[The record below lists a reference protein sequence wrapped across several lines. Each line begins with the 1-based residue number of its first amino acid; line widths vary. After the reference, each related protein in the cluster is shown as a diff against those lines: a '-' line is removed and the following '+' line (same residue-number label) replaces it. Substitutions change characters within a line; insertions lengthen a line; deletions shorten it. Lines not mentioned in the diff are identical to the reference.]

1 MDTDLIKKTR
11 KTCEKNS
18 ESLYMIANEPT
29 LACFRI
35 AEHVYKSG
43 PHIQERGV
51 EMKKLENQLKG
62 ACYDLDYTVKAIKSM
77 EKSKNNFSK
86 IKDLLKDAFFYKQQ
100 IDYDNNVR
108 YRVANRGNDQH
119 HKRQANQRF
128 SGSFD
133 IPSFISSHLPSSPS
147 TSMMSSGSLVRS
159 DSVPPTKSK
168 PSSPKSENNQ
178 PNKPSEQSN

>member
-1 MDTDLIKKTR
+1 
-11 KTCEKNS
+11 
-18 ESLYMIANEPT
+18 
-29 LACFRI
+29 
-35 AEHVYKSG
+35 
-43 PHIQERGV
+43 
-51 EMKKLENQLKG
+51 MKKLENQLKG

-147 TSMMSSGSLVRS
+147 TSMMSSASLVRS

-178 PNKPSEQSN
+178 PNKPPEQSN